1 MATMTINVTHFERR
15 DAADR
20 EDLGKTAFALT
31 QALKAGDGVNSARFY
46 WADADTIAIMVDTD
60 TQSDTPPSADAA
72 RAMFALSDLARQ
84 TRNERWLDPGTGER
98 TYRSAGR

>member
-1 MATMTINVTHFERR
+1 MTISVMHFERR

-20 EDLGKTAFALT
+20 EELGKTAFALT
-31 QALKAGDGVNSARFY
+31 QAMKTDDDVASARFY
-46 WADADTIAIMVDTD
+46 WVDADTIVIMVDTA
-60 TQSDTPPSADAA
+60 TVSDTPPNTDVA

-84 TRNERWLDPGTGER
+84 TRSERWLDPGAGER